1 MLVSGRWA
9 WLFLLASILCSCHQS
24 SKPAR
29 FDEVSTNKSIFSTQT
44 SRGIVI
50 GDYDNDGDDD
60 AYIVNADS
68 TEGNRLLRNDGA
80 FVFKD
85 VTEEAKLK
93 ALGYSKTA
101 VWFDA
106 DNDGWLDLLVGQLT
120 RNRFFHNQ
128 GNGKFEEQVSGLEVG
143 RSASALLAADFN
155 GDQWLD
161 VYVCNFMNEN
171 SLFINIGFGKFENR
185 IWNSGAQIGHQLS
198 MGAVAVDLDHDGD
211 QDIYCIYDGNQP
223 NRLSRNLGNGQ
234 FRETGEEQKL
244 NYRGQGMSVDFADF
258 NHDQQFDFYVTNLND
273 NALFLHG
280 SDSTYLE
287 EATSAGVNDKGMG
300 WGVICLDYDNDSF
313 SDIYMINQ
321 FHFSPFPNRLF
332 RNQGGERFSN
342 VIEGLPAE
350 SRKDGFG
357 GASADFNRDGR
368 IDLMIANTSGGGVQ
382 LFANQEVNENHYV
395 QFGLVGKKSN
405 KFGVG
410 ARIEIR
416 VGRMILID
424 EVTTGS
430 GYASQNSN
438 IIHLGLGKHLIVDEV
453 KIRWPSGE
461 MQSIKHVL
469 PDQRYL
475 AVEGEVIEPFTTE
488 RYQNFLSEPR
498 ILPKPKAWFDELTV
512 DTDQSIARIWN
523 EALLE
528 AIRNDFARPTVHAR
542 NLYHLSGA
550 MYEAWAAYYQPHR
563 LLLCQDQSKT
573 IQFFFDTPDR
583 SKVRE
588 AISYTAFRLLQHRFG
603 KSPGAA
609 FTLKRLSTLF
619 ARLGYDERNHSTDLR
634 LSSSAAL
641 GNYIASRWINFGQQ
655 DGSNEQL
662 QYANQYYRSANKAMI
677 PTNPGNP
684 NLQYPNQWQPL
695 TFDQFI
701 DQSGNFIPGHIPEFQ
716 NAEWGNVIPFAL
728 DTSQRTVFL
737 RDGKS
742 YNVYLDPG
750 SPPRL
755 DSTNEMSSTIY
766 KWGFGLVAEWATH
779 HSLEE
784 LTRIDISPN
793 AIGHIQNYPQTF
805 GQMKEYY
812 QWQNCLGSGYRQN
825 PKTRKPYTPQWV
837 KRGDFTR
844 VLAEFWADGPKS
856 ETPPGHWFTILNYVS
871 DHPAFSKQW
880 RGKGATMD
888 DTEWYV
894 KSYLALGGA
903 LHDAAITA
911 WGLKGYYDYVRPI
924 SAIRYMASIGQS
936 SDPSLENYHPWG
948 LPLKEGLSE
957 IVMRGDK
964 LAGPQNEHLH
974 KVKIRTWKGP
984 PYIKNPK
991 TEMAGVDWILAE
1003 NWWPYQRPTFIT
1015 PPFAGFIS
1023 GHSTYSSAAAEVITL
1038 LTGDEFFPGGLGEF
1052 VAKKNSYLTFEE
1064 GPTTEVVLQWA
1075 RYKDAADQSAL
1086 SRIWGGIHPP
1096 QDDMPGRLIG
1106 KRVGAQAFQK
1116 VEQLI
1121 DNR

>member
-1 MLVSGRWA
+1 
-9 WLFLLASILCSCHQS
+9 
-24 SKPAR
+24 
-29 FDEVSTNKSIFSTQT
+29 
-44 SRGIVI
+44 
-50 GDYDNDGDDD
+50 
-60 AYIVNADS
+60 
-68 TEGNRLLRNDGA
+68 
-80 FVFKD
+80 
-85 VTEEAKLK
+85 
-93 ALGYSKTA
+93 
-101 VWFDA
+101 
-106 DNDGWLDLLVGQLT
+106 
-120 RNRFFHNQ
+120 
-128 GNGKFEEQVSGLEVG
+128 
-143 RSASALLAADFN
+143 
-155 GDQWLD
+155 
-161 VYVCNFMNEN
+161 
-171 SLFINIGFGKFENR
+171 
-185 IWNSGAQIGHQLS
+185 
-198 MGAVAVDLDHDGD
+198 
-211 QDIYCIYDGNQP
+211 
-223 NRLSRNLGNGQ
+223 
-234 FRETGEEQKL
+234 
-244 NYRGQGMSVDFADF
+244 
-258 NHDQQFDFYVTNLND
+258 
-273 NALFLHG
+273 
-280 SDSTYLE
+280 
-287 EATSAGVNDKGMG
+287 
-300 WGVICLDYDNDSF
+300 
-313 SDIYMINQ
+313 
-321 FHFSPFPNRLF
+321 
-332 RNQGGERFSN
+332 
-342 VIEGLPAE
+342 
-350 SRKDGFG
+350 
-357 GASADFNRDGR
+357 
-368 IDLMIANTSGGGVQ
+368 
-382 LFANQEVNENHYV
+382 
-395 QFGLVGKKSN
+395 
-405 KFGVG
+405 
-410 ARIEIR
+410 
-416 VGRMILID
+416 
-424 EVTTGS
+424 
-430 GYASQNSN
+430 
-438 IIHLGLGKHLIVDEV
+438 
-453 KIRWPSGE
+453 
-461 MQSIKHVL
+461 
-469 PDQRYL
+469 
-475 AVEGEVIEPFTTE
+475 
-488 RYQNFLSEPR
+488 
-498 ILPKPKAWFDELTV
+498 
-512 DTDQSIARIWN
+512 
-523 EALLE
+523 
-528 AIRNDFARPTVHAR
+528 
-542 NLYHLSGA
+542 
-550 MYEAWAAYYQPHR
+550 
-563 LLLCQDQSKT
+563 
-573 IQFFFDTPDR
+573 
-583 SKVRE
+583 
-588 AISYTAFRLLQHRFG
+588 
-603 KSPGAA
+603 
-609 FTLKRLSTLF
+609 
-619 ARLGYDERNHSTDLR
+619 
-634 LSSSAAL
+634 
-641 GNYIASRWINFGQQ
+641 
-655 DGSNEQL
+655 
-662 QYANQYYRSANKAMI
+662 
-677 PTNPGNP
+677 
-684 NLQYPNQWQPL
+684 
-695 TFDQFI
+695 
-701 DQSGNFIPGHIPEFQ
+701 
-716 NAEWGNVIPFAL
+716 
-728 DTSQRTVFL
+728 
-737 RDGKS
+737 
-742 YNVYLDPG
+742 VYLDPG